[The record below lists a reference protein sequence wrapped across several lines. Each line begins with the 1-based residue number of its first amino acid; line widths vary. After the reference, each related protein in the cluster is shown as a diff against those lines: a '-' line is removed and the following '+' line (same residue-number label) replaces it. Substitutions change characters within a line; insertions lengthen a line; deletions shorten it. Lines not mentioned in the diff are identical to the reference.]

1 MMKGGQIKINCLV
14 GLALFALLNLF
25 NYYYDDPGPVSEHTD
40 DEYMLPVIVP
50 QISKLLSL
58 SCVSFMCI
66 HLCMTNIYVV
76 HPTRGDICRKTIFTR
91 KW

>member
-1 MMKGGQIKINCLV
+1 MTDDRMMKGGQIKINCLV

-58 SCVSFMCI
+58 SCVSFICAHHCI
-66 HLCMTNIYVV
+66 T
-76 HPTRGDICRKTIFTR
+76 
-91 KW
+91 